1 MKKRHTKSTRRS
13 GRLQTV
19 TLCISTA
26 LVLILLGLVVFFTL
40 TGRNLSAYVKE
51 NLQVTMMLEQDMT
64 DNEAQTIM
72 RSIAQRPYIK
82 TIHFI
87 SKESALKDAAKQ
99 MGADPSTFTDGVN
112 PFSSSIELTLTSDY
126 ANNDS
131 LVWISKE
138 LKKYPKVSDISYQ
151 KDLIEAVNRNLTKIG
166 MAMLVL
172 AILLT
177 FVSFSLINNT
187 VRLGIYARRFS
198 IHTMKLV
205 GASWGFIRRPF
216 VWSAVGVGVIAA
228 PLAAACGAKVAK
240 MSGRGLGFTGGTL
253 DKLES
258 IPGMSIDKD
267 IEGFKRQV
275 NEVGCAIIGQTAELA
290 PADKVLYALRDVTA
304 TVDCLPLVVSS
315 ILSKKLAAGCDV
327 VVLDVKSGS
336 GAIMDTPEKSRQLAE
351 TMVRIGN
358 MSGKRFS
365 ALITDMDQPLGNY
378 IGNALE
384 VEEAIDVLAGRVN
397 GPLKDVALTLGA
409 HILRNA
415 GTVGTVDAG
424 IRMLQAKIDS
434 GEGLKTFGDM
444 IEAQGGDRRVV
455 EDTSLLPKAP
465 KQVELRV
472 DKAGYI
478 TRMVTSDIGNA
489 AKLLGAGRERK
500 TDVLDLSVGI
510 VMHKRLG
517 ESVKRDELLATLHVG
532 ERSDRIG
539 AYNLLKKSI
548 VIGDEKPDVKPLIQA
563 VVE

>member
-1 MKKRHTKSTRRS
+1 MARSPDAMSMNPCDIIRKKRFGGELTEQEIRAFVNGVVDGSFADYQASALLMAICINGMTDRETLALTLAMEKS
-13 GRLQTV
+13 GD
-19 TLCISTA
+19 TLNLSDIAGVKADKHSTGG
-26 LVLILLGLVVFFTL
+26 VGDTTSLILVPLV
-40 TGRNLSAYVKE
+40 
-51 NLQVTMMLEQDMT
+51 
-64 DNEAQTIM
+64 
-72 RSIAQRPYIK
+72 
-82 TIHFI
+82 
-87 SKESALKDAAKQ
+87 
-99 MGADPSTFTDGVN
+99 
-112 PFSSSIELTLTSDY
+112 
-126 ANNDS
+126 
-131 LVWISKE
+131 
-138 LKKYPKVSDISYQ
+138 
-151 KDLIEAVNRNLTKIG
+151 
-166 MAMLVL
+166 
-172 AILLT
+172 
-177 FVSFSLINNT
+177 
-187 VRLGIYARRFS
+187 
-198 IHTMKLV
+198 
-205 GASWGFIRRPF
+205 
-216 VWSAVGVGVIAA
+216 
-228 PLAAACGAKVAK
+228 AACGVKMAK

-415 GTVGTVDAG
+415 GTVGIVDAG
-424 IRMLQAKIDS
+424 IRMLQEKIDS

-465 KQVELRV
+465 KQVELRA

-517 ESVKRDELLATLHVG
+517 EAVKRDELLATLHVG